1 MTQAGLFYEPCTE
14 IPILSAEKI
23 KGRSVKQH
31 SCHANEHGKREPLGG
46 FQGHAHPEKILTYVP
61 LGCHFLHFEI
71 TVNRK

>member
-1 MTQAGLFYEPCTE
+1 MSPVQRFQSYQQK
-14 IPILSAEKI
+14 KI
-23 KGRSVKQH
+23 KGRFVKQH
-31 SCHANEHGKREPLGG
+31 SCHANEHGKRKPLGG